1 MRINKDS
8 HVFTIFFTFA
18 VTLVLVFP
26 LTLAFVT
33 TKPIADNYWRLQ
45 HWVKT
50 LRSMGISA
58 DAAHPH
64 QAERAYQALKKY
76 TVKGTVN
83 YDAVKAN
90 PHSLAITR
98 VNDEVINKALQ
109 DTSYTGNLPIFFYS
123 TVVDGQKRWAGDFT
137 GPGLWGNVS
146 LAVGVNADG
155 SQITGVQVLFD
166 VETPG
171 LGGRI
176 GEPWFTGQFKGLET
190 SQGVVFNPSGQKLP
204 NGMDAIAG
212 ATITSTAVRDI
223 LNNRALILLKA
234 FIAQKG
240 GQS

>member
-8 HVFTIFFTFA
+8 HAFTIFFTFA

-26 LTLAFVT
+26 LTLAYVT

-50 LRSMGISA
+50 LKSLGISA
-58 DAAHPH
+58 DPAHPH
-64 QAERAYQALKKY
+64 QAEEAYKALKKY
-76 TVKGTVN
+76 TVKGTVDYN
-83 YDAVKAN
+83 AVKAN
-90 PHSLAITR
+90 PRSLAITR

-146 LAVGVNADG
+146 LAVGVNSDG

-176 GEPWFTGQFKGLET
+176 GEPWFTDQFKGLQT
-190 SQGVVFNPSGQKLP
+190 ASGVVFNPSGQKLS

-223 LNNRALILLKA
+223 LNNRALILLRA